1 MILLDIFFSI
11 VDNKTHVNMY
21 FKFCEFFISGRCE
34 YSEAILF

>member
-21 FKFCEFFISGRCE
+21 FKFCVFFYIRS
-34 YSEAILF
+34 L